1 VAAPLSVALALA
13 ALIGLSLGLLG
24 GGGSTLAVP
33 VLVYVAGLDAG
44 RAVGVSLA
52 VVGAT
57 SLVAAIAQARQGRV
71 RVRAALLFASA
82 GMPAAWAGSRLTAL
96 VSGRVL
102 LLAFGAFMMVV
113 ALLMLRPPGPPG
125 DGTPRGRARA
135 PVVVGAGALVGLLTG
150 FLGVGGG
157 FLVVP
162 ALVLLARLPM
172 HEAVGTSLAVIAA
185 NAAAG
190 FVGHLDGP
198 ELPLAVVVSFT
209 AVSIAGALAGT
220 RLGRRLPAHRLRRVF
235 ALLVLAVGIAVL
247 AANLAAPS

>member
-1 VAAPLSVALALA
+1 MALALA

-33 VLVYVAGLDAG
+33 VLVYVAGLDA
-44 RAVGVSLA
+44 RTAVGVSLA

-57 SLVAAIAQARQGRV
+57 SLVAAVAQAREGRV
-71 RVRAALLFASA
+71 RMRAALLFAGA

-102 LLAFGAFMMVV
+102 LLAFGAFMMAV
-113 ALLMLRPPGPPG
+113 ALVMLRPPGPHG
-125 DGTPRGRARA
+125 EGTSRARA
-135 PVVVGAGALVGLLTG
+135 GAAVLIGSGAVVGLLTG

-172 HEAVGTSLAVIAA
+172 REAVGTSLAVIAA
-185 NAAAG
+185 NATAG
-190 FVGHLDGP
+190 FIGHLDGP
-198 ELPLAVVVSFT
+198 GLPPAVVLSFT
-209 AVSIAGALAGT
+209 GVSIAGALAGT
-220 RLGRRLPAHRLRRVF
+220 RLGRRVPAHRLQRVF
-235 ALLVLAVGIAVL
+235 ALLVLAVGSAVF

>member
-1 VAAPLSVALALA
+1 VSVALALA

-33 VLVYVAGLDAG
+33 VLVYVAGLDA
-44 RAVGVSLA
+44 RSAVGVSLA

-57 SLVAAIAQARQGRV
+57 SLVAALAQARAGRV
-71 RVRAALLFASA
+71 RARAALLFAGA
-82 GMPAAWAGSRLTAL
+82 GMPAAWAGSSLTAL
-96 VSGRVL
+96 VSGRAL
-102 LLAFGAFMMVV
+102 LLAFGAFMVAV
-113 ALLMLRPPGPPG
+113 ALVMLRPQAAPDESSSRRP
-125 DGTPRGRARA
+125 ARA
-135 PVVVGAGALVGLLTG
+135 AVVAGAGALVGLLTG

-185 NAAAG
+185 NSAAG
-190 FVGHLDGP
+190 FVGHLGGGG
-198 ELPLAVVVSFT
+198 LPMGVVVWFT

-220 RLGRRLPAHRLRRVF
+220 RLGGRLAPHRLRRVF
-235 ALLVLAVGIAVL
+235 ALLVLAVGAAVV